1 MNAHLRMVFADQ
13 SHTTFGSLVRNLS
26 APSLEFLIPG
36 GWWLCRGV
44 LTARTV
50 SRFGGELEG
59 AVPRAT
65 SECRPAPSGQHK
77 WPR

>member
-36 GWWLCRGV
+36 GW
-44 LTARTV
+44 
-50 SRFGGELEG
+50 
-59 AVPRAT
+59 
-65 SECRPAPSGQHK
+65 
-77 WPR
+77 